1 MTYPI
6 IISTMLEKAKEP
18 KIAKEPG
25 IWIQFLKQVN
35 WNQIISI
42 IITKAIILVTIC
54 ITFLIIN
61 SLGKKLIR
69 KLILH
74 TTKNNKNNNYI
85 PDGRIRTIYT
95 LVNNTFRYT
104 MLFFLIYALLSLFG
118 IPVGTLIA
126 SAGIASVA
134 LGLGAKGFVTDVVNG
149 FFILL
154 EQQFVVGDIVK
165 IAGSQ
170 GTVSAIGLR
179 TTQLI
184 SDDGILHFIPNRE
197 ITTVDNLSRNPM
209 QAVINMRIEPSTDIQ
224 KMTIIVKK
232 ANQHLAPNDK
242 NIIDG
247 PTIQGPVDIGDGEL
261 IFRVV
266 ITVKNGTQAA
276 TRRKF
281 LHTYLEALNNAGI
294 KIPTNPLD
302 LAFRENNENK

>member
-6 IISTMLEKAKEP
+6 IAATVLEKAKNT
-18 KIAKEPG
+18 KITKEPG
-25 IWIQFLKQVN
+25 IWIHFLKQIN

-42 IITKAIILVTIC
+42 IISKVIILITIC

-74 TTKNNKNNNYI
+74 TTKKDKNNSYI
-85 PDGRIRTIYT
+85 SDGRIRTIYT

-154 EQQFVVGDIVK
+154 EQQFVVGEIVK
-165 IAGSQ
+165 IAGSK
-170 GTVSAIGLR
+170 GTVHAIGLR

-184 SDDGILHFIPNRE
+184 SDDGTLHFIPNRK

-209 QAVINMRIEPSTDIQ
+209 QAVVNMRINPSTDIK
-224 KMTIIVKK
+224 KMTEIIKK
-232 ANQHLAPNDK
+232 VNQRLTSDNSD
-242 NIIDG
+242 IISG
-247 PTIQGPVDIGDGEL
+247 PTIQGPVDIGNGEI

-266 ITVKNGTQAA
+266 IITKNGTQTAIQ
-276 TRRKF
+276 RKF
-281 LHTYLEALNNAGI
+281 LHAYLEALNNEGI
-294 KIPTNPLD
+294 KIPTAPLE
-302 LAFRENNENK
+302 LSLSKSQQ